1 MESKIPQTLI
11 DECENL
17 AILED
22 NIKFIFINEDG
33 YYIGGIEEFDIFP
46 SRFFLYDTETKM
58 FDKYA
63 RYEYV
68 VDFFKKIGFIP
79 SRNNLGYEYEQ
90 VFYIET
96 DDDYYIIR
104 LKPNLFLKIEHT
116 NIMYDP
122 VLLYYGFFIKN
133 IILNGLL
140 YINPSFKS
148 AIRDIKIDSLIN

>member
-33 YYIGGIEEFDIFP
+33 YYIGGIEEFDVFQ

-116 NIMYDP
+116 NIYDIFN
-122 VLLYYGFFIKN
+122 LLYYGFFIKN

>member
-33 YYIGGIEEFDIFP
+33 YYIGGIEEFDVFQ

-79 SRNNLGYEYEQ
+79 SPNNIGYEYEQ
-90 VFYIET
+90 VFYKET
-96 DDDYYIIR
+96 DEDYYIIR
-104 LKPNLFLKIEHT
+104 LKPNLFLKIEHNT
-116 NIMYDP
+116 IYDTK
-122 VLLYYGFFIKN
+122 LLYYGFFIKN
-133 IILNGLL
+133 IILNGFL
-140 YINPSFKS
+140 NTNSSFKS
-148 AIRDIKIDSLIN
+148 TIRNIKIDSLLN